1 VGFGR
6 RIRQLATGL
15 AAAVLA
21 SGLAAT
27 PVSASCIP
35 PRNPP
40 PEDSAARYVITSS
53 MLTGVN
59 GLQATISHYD
69 PYLTG
74 HNGTGTN
81 MSLML
86 LSRHAT
92 DSWAQWGWLKGTINT
107 GSITRETWYQLW
119 IDGSHYINQFFGPE
133 PSGSNSYRLLYNAA
147 SGYYYFYR
155 NNTIIDYQPRSYV
168 PNAYQIFGETHDVWD
183 QMPGGASSKAQ
194 FLSTQYRVGTTW
206 SYVNTSINPDPLF
219 GGTHPST
226 GRYDIWDNRC
236 TF

>member
-1 VGFGR
+1 MIASV
-6 RIRQLATGL
+6 
-15 AAAVLA
+15 AAAALA
-21 SGLAAT
+21 SGVMAA
-27 PVSASCIP
+27 PVSASCMP

-40 PEDSAARYVITSS
+40 AEDFSARYVITSS
-53 MLTGVN
+53 LLSGVN

-69 PYLTG
+69 PYLSG
-74 HNGTGTN
+74 DNGTGTN

-86 LSRHAT
+86 LSRHTT
-92 DSWAQWGWLKGTINT
+92 DSWAQWGWLKSKLDN
-107 GSITRETWYQLW
+107 GSVTRETWYQLW
-119 IDGSHYINQFFGPE
+119 TDGSHYINQFFGAE
-133 PSGSNSYRLLYNAA
+133 PAGNNSYEVLYSSA

-155 NNTIIDYQPRSYV
+155 NSKLIDYQPRSYV

-183 QMPGGASSKAQ
+183 QMPGGSSARAQ
-194 FLSTQYRVGTTW
+194 FLSTQYRVATSW

-219 GGTHPST
+219 GGTHPAT